1 MFQVCDILL
10 CFETRALQ
18 RRLGSKI
25 QAKFC
30 HFSCKKLGEEWV
42 RYLREFYQFGIGP
55 VYDILLMRHC
65 LAVWEIRGRV
75 SKKKKNFNSTY

>member
-1 MFQVCDILL
+1 M
-10 CFETRALQ
+10 
-18 RRLGSKI
+18 
-25 QAKFC
+25 
-30 HFSCKKLGEEWV
+30 

-75 SKKKKNFNSTY
+75 SKKKKKLQQHLLRVSDIPMPGVLIS